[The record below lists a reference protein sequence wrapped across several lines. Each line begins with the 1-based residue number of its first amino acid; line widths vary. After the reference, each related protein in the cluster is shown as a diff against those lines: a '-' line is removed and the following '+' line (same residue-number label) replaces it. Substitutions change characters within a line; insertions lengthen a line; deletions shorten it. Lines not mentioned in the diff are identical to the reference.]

1 MVEKLFCVALFAYY
15 YRAVSCLALARFPV
29 RYCRLS
35 RVFAS
40 WALVHSVKSET
51 LANYLVALWQIDI
64 CG

>member
-1 MVEKLFCVALFAYY
+1 MVEKLFCVTLLAYY

-29 RYCRLS
+29 RNGRLS

-40 WALVHSVKSET
+40 GALVHSVKSET
-51 LANYLVALWQIDI
+51 LANYFIALWQINI